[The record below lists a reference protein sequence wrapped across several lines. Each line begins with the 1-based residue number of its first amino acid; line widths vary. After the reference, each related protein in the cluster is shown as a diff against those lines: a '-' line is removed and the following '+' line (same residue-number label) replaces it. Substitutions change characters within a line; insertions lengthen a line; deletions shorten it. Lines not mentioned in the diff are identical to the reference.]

1 MLRQRKILLFL
12 QKIFEHIKINVM
24 QEPLVSIF
32 SGRATRYLADEI
44 AKHYGKPL
52 GQSSVLV
59 FADGEFQ
66 PSFDENIRGRDVFLQ
81 LL

>member
-1 MLRQRKILLFL
+1 
-12 QKIFEHIKINVM
+12 M

-52 GQSSVLV
+52 GQSSVWFSPMV
-59 FADGEFQ
+59 NSNQVSMKTSVEEM
-66 PSFDENIRGRDVFLQ
+66 SF
-81 LL
+81 